1 MAIRP
6 NVLLATAL
14 ALGALGLIV
23 YCRHPRSNVLAGSA
37 SLPTAS
43 TTNRLLSPRLQ
54 LPKAQAA
61 ATPVEPPSDKAGTTN
76 LITRLCHG
84 EQPPKLT
91 AEQVEP
97 YLAANHRNS
106 ASLLA
111 AFRATGDAAFLE
123 EAMQKYP
130 NDPRVNLAAIFKAGS
145 SSEERRQ
152 WLENFKQ
159 SDPNNSLP
167 NYLSARDY
175 FKSGQTDQAL
185 QEMSIAS
192 GKSGWQDYSQNFVQD
207 AEEAYRAAGYSDV
220 DAKTIASASLLLPHL
235 VELKQM
241 GQNLTDAANAYRQS
255 GDTASAQSL
264 LQMGTRFGQEMTE
277 SPTQPLITTLVGV
290 AIQRIMLNAM
300 DPNAPYD
307 SAGQTVQNR
316 IDDLIQQRRAIQAL
330 AQQSDGLFQNMS
342 DQDLASYFDR
352 RKSLGELDTLH
363 WALNKYGRR

>member
-1 MAIRP
+1 MTIRP
-6 NVLLATAL
+6 NVFLAAAL
-14 ALGALGLIV
+14 AFGALGLIV
-23 YCRHPRSNVLAGSA
+23 YYRHPRSPTLAGSMPSA
-37 SLPTAS
+37 MAS

-54 LPKAQAA
+54 LPTPQTATQAA
-61 ATPVEPPSDKAGTTN
+61 PPSDRAGTTN

-106 ASLLA
+106 ASLLT

-130 NDPRVNLAAIFKAGS
+130 KDPRVNLAAIFKPGS
-145 SSEERRQ
+145 SPEERRQ
-152 WLENFKQ
+152 WLDNFKQ

-185 QEMSIAS
+185 QEMTLAS

-207 AEEAYRAAGYSDV
+207 AEEAYRAAGYSEA
-220 DAKTIASASLLLPHL
+220 DAKSVASASLLLPHL

-241 GQNLTDAANAYRQS
+241 GQNLTDTANTYRQS

-264 LQMGTRFGQEMTE
+264 LQMGTRFGEEMAQST
-277 SPTQPLITTLVGV
+277 TQPLLTTMLGV
-290 AIQRIMLNAM
+290 FIQRMMLSGM
-300 DPNAPYD
+300 DPSAPYD
-307 SAGQTVQNR
+307 STGQTIQNR
-316 IDDLIQQRRAIQAL
+316 IDDLVQQRRAIQSLAL
-330 AQQSDGLFQNMS
+330 QSDALFQNMS
-342 DQDLASYFDR
+342 DQDIASYFDR
-352 RKSLGELDTLH
+352 AKSLGELDTLR
-363 WALNKYGRR
+363 WAVNKYGQR

>member
-1 MAIRP
+1 MSIRP
-6 NVLLATAL
+6 NVLLATVLAFAAL
-14 ALGALGLIV
+14 CVIV
-23 YCRHPRSNVLAGSA
+23 CCRHPRSATVVGSA
-37 SLPTAS
+37 TTPAAS
-43 TTNRLLSPRLQ
+43 VTNRLLSPRLQ
-54 LPKAQAA
+54 LPTPQTAAQA
-61 ATPVEPPSDKAGTTN
+61 TPPADTVATTN

-91 AEQVEP
+91 AGQVEQ

-111 AFRATGDAAFLE
+111 AFRATGDAAFLD

-130 NDPRVNLAAIFKAGS
+130 KDPRVNLAAIFKPGS
-145 SSEERRQ
+145 SPEERRQ
-152 WLENFKQ
+152 WLDNFKQ

-185 QEMSIAS
+185 QEMTLAS

-207 AEEAYRAAGYSDV
+207 AEEAYRAAGYSEA
-220 DAKTIASASLLLPHL
+220 DAKSVASASLLLPHL
-235 VELKQM
+235 VELKKM
-241 GQNLTDAANAYRQS
+241 GQNLTDAANIYRQS
-255 GDTASAQSL
+255 GDAASAQSL

-290 AIQRIMLNAM
+290 AIQRLMLGAM

-307 SAGQTVQNR
+307 NAGQTVQNR
-316 IDDLIQQRRAIQAL
+316 IDDLMQQRREIQGL
-330 AQQSDGLFQNMS
+330 AQQSDGLFQIMS
-342 DQDLASYFDR
+342 DQDIASYFDR
-352 RKSLGELDTLH
+352 ARSLGELDTLR
-363 WALNKYGRR
+363 WAVNKYGQK